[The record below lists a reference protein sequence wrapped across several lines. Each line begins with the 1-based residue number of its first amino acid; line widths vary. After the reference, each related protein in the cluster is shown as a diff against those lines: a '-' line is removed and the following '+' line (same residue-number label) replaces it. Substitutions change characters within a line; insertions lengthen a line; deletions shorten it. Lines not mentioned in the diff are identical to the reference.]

1 MSVDDVEKV
10 NPGAQLASMRTVV
23 SKPCA
28 WCGNEIS
35 GIKKRLYC
43 TESCKQKA
51 KRDRINNAKQQE

>member
-1 MSVDDVEKV
+1 MLKKG
-10 NPGAQLASMRTVV
+10 NPGATLASMRSIE

-28 WCGNEIS
+28 WCGNEMS

-51 KRDRINNAKQQE
+51 KRDRINNAKQLE